1 MSRRIPF
8 VMILVV
14 LLAAS
19 TAASLDLNLALGA
32 NFNGDFD
39 LGDIS
44 FSSDTGYTLGLEVAI
59 DIPVIELG
67 AGLEYGFSR
76 EASEVELK
84 ASYYLLYAIG
94 RFYFGPAYIAARFG
108 YNDISVS
115 SVLEGDFGG
124 GGSWAVGGGVE
135 LFQKLKFELLFN
147 RLGGDLSYESWNLRA
162 LYTF

>member
-1 MSRRIPF
+1 MSRRYPMMLF
-8 VMILVV
+8 ILAV
-14 LLAAS
+14 LAAS
-19 TAASLDLNLALGA
+19 PIAAFDLNLAVGA
-32 NFNGDFD
+32 NFNGDFNF
-39 LGDIS
+39 GDIS
-44 FSSDTGYTLGLEVAI
+44 FSSDTGYTLGLEIAV

-76 EASEVELK
+76 EASAVNLK

-108 YNDISVS
+108 YDDISVS
-115 SVLEGDFGG
+115 SDLEANFGG

-147 RLGGDLSYESWNLRA
+147 RLGGDLRR
-162 LYTF
+162 